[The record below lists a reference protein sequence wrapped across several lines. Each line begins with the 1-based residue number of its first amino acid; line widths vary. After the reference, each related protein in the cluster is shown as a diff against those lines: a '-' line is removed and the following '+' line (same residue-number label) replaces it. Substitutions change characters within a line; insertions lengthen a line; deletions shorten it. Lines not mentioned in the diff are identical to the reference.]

1 MYYICSFTKN
11 KIFVEKSRLKE
22 IMLDQKESFNRRS
35 GLVERNIDL
44 GKAISTKQVVIVSG
58 IRRCGKST
66 LLYFIKEKMKLSE
79 SEYCY
84 FNFDDERIV
93 ADVSVFEDLYNLHL
107 ELYGK
112 EPILFLDE
120 VQNIPH
126 WERFV
131 NRMYERGNK
140 IFVSGSNANL
150 QMSDVSASLTGRNKH
165 IEMFPF
171 SFAEFLSFKNHKYDL
186 SGMTTKARSL
196 LNLDF
201 NQFISMGGFP
211 LVLKEN
217 DLELINSYFSDILYR
232 DIVARYRL
240 SQVNEI
246 KEIGLYFASNVSK
259 IFSYSTL
266 QQISGVKSLSSIK
279 DYLFYYEQAHLFH
292 YVKKFDYSLKKQ
304 VMNPRKV
311 YVADQAFAHRLGFN
325 FSANIGRVLENI
337 IFLELRRRG
346 KEIFY
351 YSGKNE
357 CDFLVREGLKIVE
370 AIQVIHQVGN
380 SNIKRE
386 VDGLKE
392 AMETLKIPNGII
404 ITSDNSINTFPVIEN
419 VKIINAPQWLL
430 ENKQVN

>member
-1 MYYICSFTKN
+1 M
-11 KIFVEKSRLKE
+11 KISMEKSRLKE

-35 GLVERNIDL
+35 ALTERDIDL
-44 GKAISTKQVVIVSG
+44 RKAISTRQIVIVSG

-66 LLYFIKEKMKLSE
+66 LLYFIKEKMKLKE

-93 ADVSVFEDLYNLHL
+93 ADVSIFEDLYNLHL
-107 ELYGK
+107 ELYGI
-112 EPILFLDE
+112 EPVLFLDE
-120 VQNIPH
+120 IQNILH

-140 IFVSGSNANL
+140 IFISGSNANL
-150 QMSDVSASLTGRNKH
+150 QLSDVSASLTGRNKQ

-171 SFAEFLSFKNHKYDL
+171 SFVEYLTFMGHTYDL

-201 NQFISMGGFP
+201 NHFLSMGGFP
-211 LVLKEN
+211 LVLKED
-217 DLELINSYFSDILYR
+217 DLELINAYFSDILYR

-240 SQVNEI
+240 SQVSEI

-259 IFSYSTL
+259 VFSYSTL
-266 QQISGVKSLSSIK
+266 QQISGVKSLSSVK

-292 YVKKFDYSLKKQ
+292 YVRKFDYSLKKQ

-325 FSANIGRVLENI
+325 FTANTGRILKNI
-337 IFLELRRRG
+337 IYLELLRRG
-346 KEIFY
+346 KEVFY

-357 CDFLVREGLKIVE
+357 CDFLVRDGLKITE
-370 AIQVIHQVGN
+370 AIQVVHQAN
-380 SNIKRE
+380 SSNIKRE
-386 VDGLKE
+386 VDGLRE
-392 AMETLKIPNGII
+392 AMETFKIPKGLI
-404 ITSDNSINTFPVIEN
+404 ITSDSSHSAFPDIKGVR
-419 VKIINAPQWLL
+419 IIDAPHWLL
-430 ENKQVN
+430 GNK

>member
-1 MYYICSFTKN
+1 MEKN
-11 KIFVEKSRLKE
+11 RLKE

-35 GLVERNIDL
+35 DLTERNIDL
-44 GKAISTKQVVIVSG
+44 RKAISTKQVVIVSG

-66 LLYFIKEKMKLSE
+66 LLYLIKEKMKLNA

-93 ADVSVFEDLYNLHL
+93 ADVSVFEDLYNLHM

-112 EPILFLDE
+112 EPVLFLDE
-120 VQNIPH
+120 IQNILH

-140 IFVSGSNANL
+140 IFISGSNANL
-150 QMSDVSASLTGRNKH
+150 QLSDVSASLTGRNKR
-165 IEMFPF
+165 IEIFPF
-171 SFAEFLSFKNHKYDL
+171 SFTEYLTFKGHTYDL
-186 SGMTTKARSL
+186 SGMTTKASAL

-201 NQFISMGGFP
+201 NHFLSMGGFP
-211 LVLKEN
+211 LVLKED
-217 DLELINSYFSDILYR
+217 DLELINAYFSDILYR

-279 DYLFYYEQAHLFH
+279 DYLFYYEQAYLFH

-311 YVADQAFAHRLGFN
+311 YAADQAFAHRLGFN
-325 FSANIGRVLENI
+325 FSANTGRVLENI
-337 IFLELRRRG
+337 VFLELLRRG

-351 YSGKNE
+351 FSGKNE
-357 CDFLVREGLKIVE
+357 CDFLIREGQKITE
-370 AIQVIHQVGN
+370 AIQVVYQAN
-380 SNIKRE
+380 SNNIKRE
-386 VDGLKE
+386 MDGLKE
-392 AMETLKIPNGII
+392 AMETFNIPKGLM
-404 ITSDNSINTFPVIEN
+404 ITSDSSRITFPAIKGVRI
-419 VKIINAPQWLL
+419 VDAPHWLL
-430 ENKQVN
+430 ENKG